1 MSLGQ
6 TIKKNVIC
14 LGAWT
19 QVQILLA
26 RYPLGQRVGL
36 TVLLSIL
43 IQLKI
48 QMCGRKAGVMV
59 DNTLR
64 EQGHPGGPLIA
75 IVIRLMTYP
84 R

>member
-1 MSLGQ
+1 MSLRQ

-14 LGAWT
+14 LDAWT

-26 RYPLGQRVGL
+26 RYPLGQRVDL

-48 QMCGRKAGVMV
+48 QMYGRKSRVMV

-64 EQGHPGGPLIA
+64 EQGHPGGPLVA
-75 IVIRLMTYP
+75 SVIRNMMYS